1 MQIHCLCAEKSREQ
15 YILWSILPH
24 CCILYRN
31 QTFHSQVE
39 STNQVT
45 GFYMECNTKLKWV
58 STLFERLIHFQQEKG
73 LFSILISLHQ
83 SIHGNATGCTLKESS
98 RKSFFFFR
106 VLQVFCFNRT
116 WTFILTKNVF
126 LGKRC
131 ISNAKCA
138 YWKYKQIHTITAARY
153 T

>member
-58 STLFERLIHFQQEKG
+58 STLFVRLIHFQQEKG

-98 RKSFFFFR
+98 RKSFFFFM
-106 VLQVFCFNRT
+106 FCKFFVSTERGLLS
-116 WTFILTKNVF
+116 WLRMFSWV
-126 LGKRC
+126 KRC